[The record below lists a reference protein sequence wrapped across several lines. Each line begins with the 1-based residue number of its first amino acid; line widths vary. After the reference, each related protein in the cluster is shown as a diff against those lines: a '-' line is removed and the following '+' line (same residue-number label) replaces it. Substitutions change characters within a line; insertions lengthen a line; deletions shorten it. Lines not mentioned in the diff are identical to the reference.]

1 MAWKPIERQK
11 AASTKRYVASRR
23 YILRDNDISREH

>member
-23 YILRDNDISREH
+23 YILRDDISKEH